1 MSESDLPDEFDRP
14 ESPHEPYHQQVQ
26 HQSISARLP
35 ESLGGG
41 VLSTSSLIVESG
53 DMFLIDFVNGSAPPA
68 RLVARVVVT
77 PTTMQQF
84 LSALTQACDKSQAPR
99 RPPAA
104 AAGQDR
110 PAEDA
115 GSESGVAGAVGTETV
130 SASGGTAAKSG
141 HAAGQAGQGG
151 QAGKASSGGGG
162 SPRSVEDIYAEL
174 KFTDDRLCGAFANT
188 VIIRHS
194 VDEVVFD
201 FISNYFPRAVVTCRV
216 AMATSRVDRF
226 RRSLEDAFRKYQEKK
241 RGF

>member
-1 MSESDLPDEFDRP
+1 MSEPGPLDEP
-14 ESPHEPYHQQVQ
+14 EPQDPHEPYHQQVQ
-26 HQSISARLP
+26 HQSVSARLP

-41 VLSTSSLIVESG
+41 VFCTSSLIVESG

-84 LSALTQACDKSQAPR
+84 LTALTQACEKSQKSRQA
-99 RPPAA
+99 PAA
-104 AAGQDR
+104 PGGQDR
-110 PAEDA
+110 PPGDQA
-115 GSESGVAGAVGTETV
+115 GVAGVAGAVGTQTV
-130 SASGGTAAKSG
+130 SAAGGSAVQGPKAASGGSTS
-141 HAAGQAGQGG
+141 
-151 QAGKASSGGGG
+151 

-201 FISNYFPRAVVTCRV
+201 FIANYFPRAVVTCRV
-216 AMATSRVDRF
+216 GMATSRIERF